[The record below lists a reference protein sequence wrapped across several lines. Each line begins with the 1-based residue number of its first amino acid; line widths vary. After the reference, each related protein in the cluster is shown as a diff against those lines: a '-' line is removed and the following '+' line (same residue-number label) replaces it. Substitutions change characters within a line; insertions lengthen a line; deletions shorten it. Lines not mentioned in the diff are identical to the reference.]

1 MTPISKQAL
10 HAHPCGGRQLGFLLM
25 PLKIPTFICGLK
37 TIPGTIKAFFPRY
50 RGPEYGRLE
59 GGHNFTPD
67 KLHNDYVNLIA
78 TNGLLGFVVY
88 YLMFIPYC
96 GYLFIK
102 RLKEYPNAPSNY
114 LLIGLISGLLVYLG
128 QVMFNF
134 GVVAT
139 RVLFYELLGLAM
151 AIVLNN
157 PFKDVKVQNQEDIK

>member
-1 MTPISKQAL
+1 MWRSAIGLSLSAYKDPNFHMWIKDYPLLGTG
-10 HAHPCGGRQLGFLLM
+10 PC
-25 PLKIPTFICGLK
+25 
-37 TIPGTIKAFFPRY
+37 TIKCFFPRY
-50 RGPEYGRLE
+50 RRPEYGRLE

-78 TNGLLGFVVY
+78 TNGLVGFAVY
-88 YLMFIPYC
+88 YILFIPYC

-102 RLKEYPNAPSNY
+102 RLKDYPNAPSNY
-114 LLIGLISGLLVYLG
+114 LLIGLMSGLLVYLG

-151 AIVLNN
+151 AILINN
-157 PFKDVKVQNQEDIK
+157 